1 MMELAGAEC
10 RGDDGHCITCGDQGI
25 AVRVLGLT
33 AGTARCVDEHG
44 AIHAVAVD
52 LIGDVRPGDR
62 LLTHAGVAL
71 SRMEGALGAP
81 GQERLDAEQGAQ
93 NAGLDA
99 PWR

>member
-44 AIHAVAVD
+44 AVHAVAVD

-62 LLTHAGVAL
+62 LLMHAGVAL
-71 SRMEGALGAP
+71 ARMEGALGAP
-81 GQERLDAEQGAQ
+81 GQERPGAEQGAQ
-93 NAGLDA
+93 SAGLDA
-99 PWR
+99 PRR